1 MAHNLGAGGA
11 ATLLQADPNADARS
25 VVGEQAARNNPTFFK
40 GRPTVAK
47 VLERYTEEMN
57 RRTKARSQSPVPAG
71 RRPKRLRSYSA

>member
-1 MAHNLGAGGA
+1 
-11 ATLLQADPNADARS
+11 LQADPNADARS

-57 RRTKARSQSPVPAG
+57 RRTKARSQSPVPAE
-71 RRPKRLRSYSA
+71 RRPKAAFVLAAREPYTIAGGARR